1 MKVNKPEN
9 VIGYIYMTTNL
20 INGKIYIGQHR
31 KTYFDK
37 KYFGSGKAIQNAL
50 KKYGKENFKVK
61 ILYWVKTIKRLE
73 EAERLFIELYDS
85 TNKKIGY
92 NITYGGEI
100 GFFKGL
106 HHSKETRRKMRIAA
120 MFKAPVTEETK
131 RRVSAAGKGRKH
143 SPETIEKLR
152 IAKIGNT
159 WNKGIK
165 RSKETRIKMGNAKRG
180 FRHSEET
187 KILIG
192 LKGKGRKHTKETREK
207 ISVASKKMWETRKR
221 KNG

>member
-1 MKVNKPEN
+1 MKPNKPEN
-9 VIGYIYMTTNL
+9 AIGYIYITTNL
-20 INGKIYIGQHR
+20 INGKIYIGQHQRSFFDR
-31 KTYFDK
+31 KY
-37 KYFGSGKAIQNAL
+37 YGSGKAIQNAL
-50 KKYGKENFKVK
+50 KKYGKENFKVE
-61 ILYWVKTIKRLE
+61 ILYWAKTIKRIN
-73 EAERLFIELYDS
+73 EAEMLYIEIYDS
-85 TNKKIGY
+85 TNRNIGY
-92 NITYGGEI
+92 NISYGGEHNM
-100 GFFKGL
+100 KGL
-106 HHSKETRRKMRIAA
+106 HHTEETKRKMRIASLL
-120 MFKAPVTEETK
+120 KAPVTEETK
-131 RRVSAAGKGRKH
+131 RRVSVAGKGRKH

-192 LKGKGRKHTKETREK
+192 LKGKGRKHTKEEIEK
-207 ISVASKKMWETRKR
+207 ISAASKKMWETRKR